1 MAPRRSAFRGDYR
14 GASAR
19 IYVYGRSSKRMDPWT
34 IDDNVR
40 KNTQREERKD
50 LGMQPKPLPNA
61 DDDEWWVGAEA

>member
-1 MAPRRSAFRGDYR
+1 
-14 GASAR
+14 
-19 IYVYGRSSKRMDPWT
+19 MDPWT